1 MNHTIAREKMPSI
14 ALTTICLN
22 AAATI
27 EQSFDSVA
35 AQSGRADE
43 YIIVDGGS
51 SDGTVDMLKA
61 AQADGLVT
69 RFISEADRG
78 ISDAFNKAW
87 RATNCDYVA
96 TLNADDRLA
105 PDYLKHVRRVI
116 AADNPDIVISHIF
129 FGSDK
134 KAIRIRP
141 RIARAL
147 PPASWA
153 HPAINHPGMV
163 IRKALLE
170 KLGGYSEDYQIAMDV
185 DLFYKMLS
193 LTPKIT
199 IIDAPLVHQGGQ
211 GVSQKKWRR
220 ALYEM
225 RQIEVS
231 HGRNRLAAFGAYYAR
246 LAKGS
251 LKRLILAGRN

>member
-1 MNHTIAREKMPSI
+1 MSSI

-51 SDGTVDMLKA
+51 SDGTVDILKA

-105 PDYLKHVRRVI
+105 PDYLEHVRCVI

-129 FGSDK
+129 FGSDNTT
-134 KAIRIRP
+134 IRIRP
-141 RIARAL
+141 RFADAL

-163 IRKALLE
+163 IRKTLLE

-199 IIDAPLVHQGGQ
+199 IIDAPLVHQGAQ
-211 GVSQKKWRR
+211 GVSQKKWRQ

-225 RQIEVS
+225 RQIEVA
-231 HGRNRLAAFGAYYAR
+231 HGRNRVTACGAYYTR

-251 LKRLILAGRN
+251 LKRLILARRD

>member
-1 MNHTIAREKMPSI
+1 MPSI

-22 AAATI
+22 AAGTI
-27 EQSFDSVA
+27 NRSFKSVA
-35 AQSGRADE
+35 AQAKQADE
-43 YIIVDGGS
+43 YIVVDGGS
-51 SDGTVDMLKA
+51 ADGTIDMVKA

-69 RFISEADRG
+69 SFICESDRG

-87 RATNCDYVA
+87 RAANCDYVA

-105 PDYLKHVRRVI
+105 PTYFEQVRRVI

-129 FGSDK
+129 FGSDR
-134 KAIRIRP
+134 KATRIRP
-141 RIARAL
+141 RFAETL
-147 PPASWA
+147 PPANWA

-163 IRKALLE
+163 IRKELLE
-170 KLGGYSEDYQIAMDV
+170 KVGGYSENYQIAMDV

-193 LTPKIT
+193 LKPEIA
-199 IIDAPLVHQGGQ
+199 IINAPLVHQGGQ
-211 GVSQKKWRR
+211 GISQRNWRR

-225 RQIEVS
+225 RQIEIT
-231 HGRNRLAAFGAYYAR
+231 HGRNQLAAFSAYYAR
-246 LAKGS
+246 LAKNS